1 MHAKVV
7 PDSMKM
13 AVVAAT
19 AKWVRNLEYERLCLH
34 GEKEGV
40 LQLLLDKVAKECRPE
55 GQDWKMLRQPSPT
68 QSHQSN
74 GAAEKAVSTEQE
86 IAGAYLAVLKRR
98 NSIFWSDNTLSDASV
113 DDQTRSV
120 DPHSMQ
126 CEMRHTNDPVR
137 EDSWTENYRKSSPSR
152 SDTLS
157 NEHLIG
163 AAAAVMRSRAVRPF
177 QEPARCVPAALNAML
192 FTPWSPHSNLACRLR
207 LQRPAYEELIEA
219 RTLPR

>member
-1 MHAKVV
+1 
-7 PDSMKM
+7 
-13 AVVAAT
+13 
-19 AKWVRNLEYERLCLH
+19 
-34 GEKEGV
+34 
-40 LQLLLDKVAKECRPE
+40 
-55 GQDWKMLRQPSPT
+55 MLRQQPNGCVTWSMNAFVYMERKKGFFSCYWTMWQKNVVLKDKTGKFYGKCHRHRAIRAMEPLRKPSP
-68 QSHQSN
+68 QC
-74 GAAEKAVSTEQE
+74 VRV
-86 IAGAYLAVLKRR
+86 AGAYLAVLKRQ
-98 NSIFWSDNTLSDASV
+98 NPVFWSDNTLSDASV

-120 DPHSMQ
+120 DPHSIQ

-163 AAAAVMRSRAVRPF
+163 AAAGVMRSRAVRPF

-219 RTLPR
+219 RKLPKIDQQW